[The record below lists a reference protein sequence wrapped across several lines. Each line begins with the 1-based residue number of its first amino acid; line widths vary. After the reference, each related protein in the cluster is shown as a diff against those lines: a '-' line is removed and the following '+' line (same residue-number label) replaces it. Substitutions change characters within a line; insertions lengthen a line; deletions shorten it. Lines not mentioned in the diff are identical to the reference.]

1 MNFALSATSGIRD
14 SPTRGLAVFCILICV
29 SALLCQNAAGFFLQH
44 DTLFSTS
51 RTTRKLNIVHHLS
64 TWTGASGEASLPVSI
79 WAEGVI
85 DYSAANEYVRSHYN
99 HSQYFDKNGSAVEP
113 IYDARVLQSKEL
125 DEKSMLKNNGI
136 ALLKIPEQHQH
147 QDWAS
152 LEDVRKFYLPE
163 LENIISILFPS
174 TMMHCFWNPMM
185 RSETSQISRQ
195 DSNIRTPTANIAPML
210 HIDTDVGAHDNVH
223 ELLNIVEKNKLETAG
238 SDSERISKYT
248 WTEVADAIVHGNKR
262 FVIVNFWRNIGDSPI
277 ARAPLAIL
285 STRYDKSANSNSFP
299 NASPDMN
306 ESKFYVF
313 PKACN
318 DEVIAFYQYDRDSRT
333 PSDLW
338 HCATSAH
345 DDGADA
351 PRTSFDIRALIV
363 LNENIPI
370 EFDRYISSRTKPF
383 LSFEESECFCDEQA
397 AKREKERS
405 STN

>member
-1 MNFALSATSGIRD
+1 MILT
-14 SPTRGLAVFCILICV
+14 PVRGFAVFCVIICG
-29 SALLCQNAAGFFLQH
+29 SALLCQSAAGFFLQQ
-44 DTLFSTS
+44 DILFSTCRS
-51 RTTRKLNIVHHLS
+51 RRKLIVAQHLS
-64 TWTGASGEASLPVSI
+64 TWTGASDERSMPVPI

-99 HSQYFDKNGSAVEP
+99 HSQYFGKNDSVVEP

-136 ALLKIPEQHQH
+136 ALLKVPWEQHQH

-152 LEDVRKFYLPE
+152 LEYVRKLYLPE
-163 LENIISILFPS
+163 LEKIISILFPS
-174 TMMHCFWNPMM
+174 KMMHCFWNPMM

-210 HIDTDVGAHDNVH
+210 HIDTDVGAYDNVR
-223 ELLNIVEKNKLETAG
+223 ELLNIIEKNKLETAG
-238 SDSERISKYT
+238 ADSQRISKYR

-262 FVIVNFWRNIGDSPI
+262 FIIVNFWRNIGDSPI
-277 ARAPLAIL
+277 ARSPLAIL
-285 STRYDKSANSNSFP
+285 STRYDKSTNSNSFP

-313 PKACN
+313 PKARN
-318 DEVIAFYQYDRDSRT
+318 DEVIAFYQYDRDSRS

-338 HCATSAH
+338 HCATSVH

-351 PRTSFDIRALIV
+351 PRTSFDIRVLIL
-363 LNENIPI
+363 LNENVPI

-383 LSFEESECFCDEQA
+383 LSFEESGCFCDEQA
-397 AKREKERS
+397 AKRKNE
-405 STN
+405 